1 MLRPTAFAAS
11 SLLAAVLLACNG
23 NPASEDSGK
32 STGGGDFD
40 VAPGALYA
48 DTALTPGL
56 VPDYQVIAP
65 NNGDTIGFSVT
76 GRLMRYRIGD
86 SSAGT
91 IGFVEVSV
99 GGGRAPVNGT
109 YPVMSYLGGAP
120 ADIAGKAKLYVYGV
134 PGGMSWSDADS
145 SGSAKVKVVV
155 TADSVQVLGK
165 EIKLSNGKKLSFNLT
180 APKPDRFK

>member
-1 MLRPTAFAAS
+1 MVRAFAVSA
-11 SLLAAVLLACNG
+11 SLLALLCLAACNS

-32 STGGGDFD
+32 NTGGGDFD

-56 VPDYQVIAP
+56 VPDYQFVAP

-76 GRLMRYRIGD
+76 GRLMRYKVGD
-86 SSAGT
+86 STKGT
-91 IGFVEVSV
+91 IGFVEVTV

-109 YPVMSYLGGAP
+109 YPVMSYLGGFP
-120 ADIAGKAKLYVYGV
+120 ADVAGKAKLYVYGV

-165 EIKLSNGKKLSFNLT
+165 EIKLANGERLSFNLT
-180 APKPDRFK
+180 APKPGIFK